1 MRRTALIAIAFAL
14 AGIPRA
20 SVAQER
26 IGSFV
31 LVQQRDPVTD
41 RNRTFA
47 YTTAVDAGYLETAI
61 LAWRCDGNRFEL
73 FVKAAEYLDDDDV
86 IVQWRFDSQPP
97 SDRRLWNPS
106 TNGTGAF
113 APPDDIEMFT
123 AGAIPAREVVVRL
136 WDYRYNAVTYRFR
149 LDGLVASLRRLPCV
163 PTSTS

>member
-41 RNRTFA
+41 RNRTYA

-61 LAWRCDGNRFEL
+61 LVWRCDGDQLEL
-73 FVKAAEYLDDDDV
+73 FVNAAEYLDDDDV

-136 WDYRYNAVTYRFR
+136 
-149 LDGLVASLRRLPCV
+149 
-163 PTSTS
+163 

>member
-1 MRRTALIAIAFAL
+1 
-14 AGIPRA
+14 
-20 SVAQER
+20 
-26 IGSFV
+26 
-31 LVQQRDPVTD
+31 
-41 RNRTFA
+41 
-47 YTTAVDAGYLETAI
+47 LETAI
-61 LAWRCDGNRFEL
+61 LVWRCDGDQLEL
-73 FVKAAEYLDDDDV
+73 FVNAAEYLDDDDV